1 MPTPPRTSVA
11 TLLDLLR
18 PFWPLLAAA
27 TLLGVLG
34 GISVTGLLATINR
47 ILHAGESP
55 GIGTLLAFAGLCA
68 VALAGTVLSDI
79 GTNRIGQT
87 VIARLRKDLGDRIL
101 TAPIDQLERYRSHRL
116 IPVLTH
122 DVDTISDFAFAFA
135 PLAVSFSVTLGGLC
149 YLAVLSWPM
158 FLATATAILIGSAVQ
173 YAARVRGIEGFQEAR
188 THEDDLQKH
197 YRSLAEGAKELRINR
212 PRRLRLQAETLR
224 GTIDRICAIQIR
236 SINLFVIAKG
246 FGSMLFFIV
255 IGVAL
260 GVEALWPSTDRGT
273 LSGFILVLLFMK
285 GPLEH
290 LIGTLPI
297 VSRAQVAFR
306 RIADLSAAF
315 ATPEPHLLMTDSGRP
330 PVTIGSLE
338 LRNARYVYPPAGPGV
353 DPFVLG
359 PVSLRV
365 GCGEILF
372 IVGGNGCGKTTLIKM
387 LLGLYP
393 PQDGQILLDGRP
405 VTPETRD
412 DYRQLFTTIFADY
425 FLFDDLI
432 QAGGGVPEDARPY
445 LERLEI
451 AHKVSVVNGVFS
463 TTDLSTGQRKRLA
476 LLQAW
481 TEGRPVLVFD
491 EWAADQDPA
500 FRRIFYTEL
509 LPGLKAM
516 GKTIIVISHDD
527 RYFGMAD
534 HLLRLT
540 AGMVAEDRRPV
551 P

>member
-1 MPTPPRTSVA
+1 MPTSPRSSLSA
-11 TLLDLLR
+11 LLHLLR
-18 PFWPLLAAA
+18 PFWPLLTAA

-34 GISVTGLLATINR
+34 GLSVTGLLAAINR
-47 ILHAGESP
+47 ILHAGDRP
-55 GIGTLLAFAGLCA
+55 GAGLLLAFAGLCA
-68 VALAGTVLSDI
+68 LALAGSVLSDI
-79 GTNRIGQT
+79 GTNRIGQR

-122 DVDTISDFAFAFA
+122 DVDTISDFAFVFA
-135 PLAVSFSVTLGGLC
+135 PLAVSLSVTLGSLV
-149 YLAVLSWPM
+149 YLALLSWPM
-158 FLATATAILIGSAVQ
+158 FLATAAAILIGSAVQ
-173 YAARVRGIEGFQEAR
+173 YIARGRGIEGFQEAR
-188 THEDDLQKH
+188 AHEDELQKH

-212 PRRLRLQAETLR
+212 PRRLRLQSEALR
-224 GTIDRICAIQIR
+224 GTIDRICEVQIR
-236 SINLFVIAKG
+236 SITLFVVAKG
-246 FGSMLFFIV
+246 FGSTLFFIV

-273 LSGFILVLLFMK
+273 LSGFILVLLYMK

-306 RIADLSAAF
+306 RIAELSAAF
-315 ATPEPHLLMTDSGRP
+315 ASPEPHLLMKDGSP
-330 PVTIGSLE
+330 PPAAIDSLE
-338 LRNARYVYPPAGPGV
+338 LRAARYAYPPAGPGE

-365 GCGEILF
+365 GRGEILF
-372 IVGGNGCGKTTLIKM
+372 IVGENGCGKTTLIKM
-387 LLGLYP
+387 LLGLYA
-393 PQDGQILLDGRP
+393 PQDGDILLNGKP

-432 QAGGGVPEDARPY
+432 QAGGNVPQEAQAY

-451 AHKVSVVNGVFS
+451 AHKVTLVDGVFS

-509 LPGLKAM
+509 LPSLKAM

-527 RYFGMAD
+527 RYFDVAD

-540 AGMVAEDRRPV
+540 AGMVAQDEFAR
-551 P
+551 

>member
-1 MPTPPRTSVA
+1 MPTPPPTSFSA
-11 TLLDLLR
+11 PLQLLR
-18 PFWPLLAAA
+18 PFWPLLTAA

-34 GISVTGLLATINR
+34 GLGVTGLLATINR
-47 ILHAGESP
+47 ILHADESP
-55 GIGTLLAFAGLCA
+55 GAGLLLAFAGLCA
-68 VALAGTVLSDI
+68 LTLTGSVLSDI

-87 VIARLRKDLGDRIL
+87 VIARLRKELGDRIL

-122 DVDTISDFAFAFA
+122 DVDTISDFAFALA
-135 PLAVSFSVTLGGLC
+135 PLAVSLSVTLGSLC
-149 YLAVLSWPM
+149 YLAVLSSPM
-158 FLATATAILIGSAVQ
+158 FLATAAAILIGSAVQ

-212 PRRLRLQAETLR
+212 PRRLRLQSDTLR
-224 GTIDRICAIQIR
+224 RTIDRICDIQIR
-236 SINLFVIAKG
+236 SITLFVVAKG
-246 FGSMLFFIV
+246 FGSTLFFIV

-260 GVEALWPSTDRGT
+260 GIDMLWPSTDRGT
-273 LSGFILVLLFMK
+273 LSGFVLVLLYMK

-306 RIADLSAAF
+306 RISDLSAEF
-315 ATPEPHLLMTDSGRP
+315 ASPEPHLLMEDGAGP
-330 PVTIGSLE
+330 PATIGSLE
-338 LRNARYVYPPAGPGV
+338 LRNARYVYPPAGPEV
-353 DPFVLG
+353 EPFVLG
-359 PVSLRV
+359 PVSLRI
-365 GCGEILF
+365 GRGEILF
-372 IVGGNGCGKTTLIKM
+372 IVGENGCGKTTLIKM

-393 PQDGQILLDGRP
+393 PHEGEILLDGRP

-412 DYRQLFTTIFADY
+412 DYRQLFTTIFSDY

-432 QAGGGVPEDARPY
+432 PASGSVPEDARPY

-451 AHKVSVVNGVFS
+451 AHKVSVVDGVFS

-481 TEGRPVLVFD
+481 TEKRPVLVFD
-491 EWAADQDPA
+491 EWAADQDPT
-500 FRRIFYTEL
+500 FRRIFYTDL
-509 LPGLKAM
+509 LPSLKAL

-527 RYFGMAD
+527 RYFDAAD

-540 AGMVAEDRRPV
+540 GGKVVEDRQPAL
-551 P
+551 